1 MPKDTLPAL
10 GAHQQFQR
18 PVHDFPLRL
27 QPRQLPRL
35 THQLLVN
42 LNIRSAH
49 VHSIHH
55 FSRFWCMLFRSGG
68 LSKDLGPVVQTTNH
82 EKTLGAQPS
91 GFEGGV
97 LPSCTFFSVRQ
108 DRACERREDRLQSL
122 NSESGPLALP
132 DVLPARRSEEHTSEL
147 QSPMYLVCRLL
158 L

>member
-68 LSKDLGPVVQTTNH
+68 LSKDLGPVVQTTNP

-97 LPSCTFFSVRQ
+97 LPLLFLGCDKTG
-108 DRACERREDRLQSL
+108 RANAERTAF
-122 NSESGPLALP
+122 N
-132 DVLPARRSEEHTSEL
+132 H
-147 QSPMYLVCRLL
+147 
-158 L
+158 